1 MLVPD
6 ATNPFSQWK
15 YIHFIGKI
23 NLNLEHPR
31 LYRYEYYSRFEEMY
45 KGSRIVFPS
54 PLSWPDLFEQRF
66 LSDSFLKYCFGECK
80 ENKTLRNR
88 IFALCCTGDGS
99 ENADAQWNLRK
110 TKEHDFCVRYSFN
123 LWKFLNQLNSLS
135 NGDVEFYISS
145 ISYDYSQEELIHNQH
160 IRSLGKPSGK
170 DHIPYLIRIMSYKR
184 KAFKFEN
191 EIRIWSVVKE
201 ETSLL
206 EKDKKILS
214 LENFDW
220 NNLGLRLHVA
230 PYKSDIS
237 FNEFDN
243 DLKDYNQTKRNKENL
258 IQQGR
263 IDKVISEL
271 GLPRNDV
278 KASRLYDVALWKHS
292 KALDEK

>member
-110 TKEHDFCVRYSFN
+110 TKEHDFCVRYCH
-123 LWKFLNQLNSLS
+123 
-135 NGDVEFYISS
+135 
-145 ISYDYSQEELIHNQH
+145 YSEHAFGLHH
-160 IRSLGKPSGK
+160 IRFEYNFLHSL
-170 DHIPYLIRIMSYKR
+170 
-184 KAFKFEN
+184 E
-191 EIRIWSVVKE
+191 
-201 ETSLL
+201 SLL
-206 EKDKKILS
+206 HIRTKI
-214 LENFDW
+214 
-220 NNLGLRLHVA
+220 
-230 PYKSDIS
+230 
-237 FNEFDN
+237 
-243 DLKDYNQTKRNKENL
+243 
-258 IQQGR
+258 
-263 IDKVISEL
+263 
-271 GLPRNDV
+271 
-278 KASRLYDVALWKHS
+278 
-292 KALDEK
+292 